1 MEKELIKIDRAKHQY
16 VIGIDFGHAETS
28 AAICQLEWDKSAGT
42 SERKITDIRIA
53 PGNSPYEEVL
63 VSAIGQ
69 SKDGQYDIGNTIFD
83 AEKLDNYAQ
92 YRIGFKQPPHD
103 IDGKNEQLMI
113 AFMRCVYL
121 RIRRMHSSL
130 TDENHVVYIARP
142 SGWTDNKEKDLYIQ
156 MALEAGLP
164 LAGLTSESRAAMV
177 YAKNQEVGLKQNIDK
192 GFLLFDLG
200 SSTLDLTYRADDKM
214 IDYGYPI
221 GASHI
226 DKAIYN
232 SFFISNPRIRDFVNR
247 YGFSDILLYKAREL
261 KEQGFSRNK
270 LIKTIEIREI
280 TDDNDRYKDYNDE
293 QFGIRLKSMDE
304 IKSFLDNGIKVK
316 SVAGLPE
323 MGYIQAMRAALID
336 FKNKL
341 NGRPVYGIMYT
352 GGASR
357 MVFIPEVIKECFEI
371 EDDNL
376 KPDPHNPSLTVSRGI
391 ANLGCLDALS
401 NVMVNELL
409 TKKLPEIVL
418 RYSAIPFRAEVPTLN
433 LGVKIKSLID
443 DLTVRVAN
451 TAWSAVVGGCNEFK
465 RRNLQ
470 DSYGKEELEEFIRVA
485 LDSYTKEK
493 LQHVIEKVFS
503 DYLYR
508 ETSSI
513 KDELNQIISY
523 YAPGREIKH
532 IETPSLSKSVVGFD
546 PTEFQKICM
555 GCTNHLVSDLL
566 WAALGIFLFGVFA
579 LLYYVIKGVF
589 GLFKSEEEKRQELC
603 QQILSKKDEIVPKI
617 RLDLKTK
624 LSENYQFADTLSKHV
639 SSYFESLIKYNVN
652 LIRIPIE

>member
-1 MEKELIKIDRAKHQY
+1 MEKQLIKIDRAKHQY

-142 SGWTDNKEKDLYIQ
+142 SGWTDNKVKDLYIQ

-200 SSTLDLTYRADDKM
+200 SSTLDLTYRADDMM

-232 SFFISNPRIRDFVNR
+232 FFFISNPRIRDFVNR

-261 KEQGFSRNK
+261 KELGFSRKK

-280 TDDNDRYKDYNDE
+280 TDDDDRYKDYNDE
-293 QFGIRLKSMDE
+293 QFGIRLRSMDE
-304 IKSFLDNGIKVK
+304 IKSFLDNGIKIK

-341 NGRPVYGIMYT
+341 NGRSVYGIMYT

-357 MVFIPEVIKECFEI
+357 MSFIHEIIKECFEI

-401 NVMVNELL
+401 DVMVNKL
-409 TKKLPEIVL
+409 KADKLPVIISKYTVEPTEYSWEPLRLGDGINELIEVL
-418 RYSAIPFRAEVPTLN
+418 SE
-433 LGVKIKSLID
+433 
-443 DLTVRVAN
+443 RVSN
-451 TAWSAVVGGCNEFK
+451 TAWDAVERGCESFRTQDLNKSLDQDDLENSIRNSLKNYTENE
-465 RRNLQ
+465 LQ
-470 DSYGKEELEEFIRVA
+470 Y
-485 LDSYTKEK
+485 
-493 LQHVIEKVFS
+493 VIASVFS
-503 DYLYR
+503 DHLKK
-508 ETSSI
+508 EINSV
-513 KDELNQIISY
+513 KDELNQVISY
-523 YAPGREIKH
+523 YAPGREIK
-532 IETPSLSKSVVGFD
+532 ILEIPSVAKSVDFD
-546 PTEFQKICM
+546 PQRLQQICM
-555 GCTNHLVSDLL
+555 EYTNHVMKDILA
-566 WAALGIFLFGVFA
+566 AALGLFLFGIFA
-579 LLYYVIKGVF
+579 VVYYVCKGISN
-589 GLFKSEEEKRQELC
+589 LFKSEQSKRDDLCEQITDKKYKIKGEIKNKIKSELKRNVEFTSKVSEEV
-603 QQILSKKDEIVPKI
+603 S
-617 RLDLKTK
+617 
-624 LSENYQFADTLSKHV
+624 NYLEQ
-639 SSYFESLIKYNVN
+639 LIEYNVN